1 MPKRM
6 MVFLMLTLLLTAAFA
21 SSALAETM
29 YVSTQDGD
37 PLNVRSQPFISPDTL
52 LGSIPNHSPV
62 QVLFIDSNGWAK
74 IEYYPEDGGMVY
86 AYVSSRYLSYDQNG
100 YYHTAQA
107 NVPPP
112 TAIPK
117 ETEDKSMAQLNAELK
132 TIKTVDVSFT
142 VLVRPSRASGRVNL
156 RWAPNNKT
164 RAIRS
169 YPANYKLTVIGETA
183 NWYQVQDPAEG
194 SIGFISKKLV
204 TVVLPELEQ

>member
-1 MPKRM
+1 

-117 ETEDKSMAQLNAELK
+117 ETEDKS
-132 TIKTVDVSFT
+132 I
-142 VLVRPSRASGRVNL
+142 GRVNL